1 MKMLKFLAVFLT
13 AFTLFS
19 CSSDST
25 SDSPADTSADFFNL
39 TYNGQ
44 AKTVNSW
51 VAIKQEDFIEVTG
64 DTPDGLGVSLKFNT
78 HGNLYEAFTH
88 PNTPSSTVPFSG
100 SFAYFS
106 NSTFTF
112 QLVEINTET
121 KTIKVN
127 FSGKLYEDEYDHTS
141 NTNTVSGSF
150 KISYID
156 HTPTVS
162 GIGTYAKVNGQDWYG
177 IQKYASGDG
186 NTMTLYEQNG
196 GEYTIGI
203 VYPYLSPQTGTFNF
217 SNNSAT
223 KRISFSKYDPVAHQ
237 EIEYNVS
244 GTITYTV
251 ASTIV
256 QGTFSLTATHPTN
269 GSTVTITNGT
279 FKEGAQ

>member
-1 MKMLKFLAVFLT
+1 MKMLKFFAVLFT
-13 AFTLFS
+13 AVSLFS
-19 CSSDST
+19 CSSDSS
-25 SDSPADTSADFFNL
+25 SDDTTDNSADYFNL

-44 AKTVNSW
+44 AKTVSSW
-51 VAIKQEDFIEVTG
+51 TAIKQENFIEVSG
-64 DTPDGLGVSLKFNT
+64 DTPNGLGISLKFNT
-78 HGNLYEAFTH
+78 QGNLYEAFTH
-88 PNTPSSTVPFSG
+88 PNTISSTIPTSG
-100 SFAYFS
+100 SFAYYS

-112 QLVEINTET
+112 QLVEINTT
-121 KTIKVN
+121 NKTIKVN

-141 NTNTVSGSF
+141 TTNTVSGSF
-150 KISYID
+150 KISYIE
-156 HTPTVS
+156 HTPTIS

-177 IQKYASGDG
+177 MQKYASGNG
-186 NTMTLYEQNG
+186 TTMTLYEQNG

-203 VYPYLSPQTGTFNF
+203 VYPYSSPQTGTFNF
-217 SNNSAT
+217 SNNSAVN
-223 KRISFSKYDPVAHQ
+223 RISFSKYDPATHE

-244 GTITYTV
+244 GTITYTT

>member
-1 MKMLKFLAVFLT
+1 MKMFKFFAVLFT
-13 AFTLFS
+13 AVSLFS
-19 CSSDST
+19 CSSDSS
-25 SDSPADTSADFFNL
+25 SDDTTDNSADYFNL

-51 VAIKQEDFIEVTG
+51 VAIKQEDFIEVSG
-64 DTPDGLGVSLKFNT
+64 DTPDGLGISLKFNT

-88 PNTPSSTVPFSG
+88 PNTPSSTIPTSG

-112 QLVEINTET
+112 QLVELNTT
-121 KTIKVN
+121 NKTIKVN

-141 NTNTVSGSF
+141 ATNTVSGSF
-150 KISYID
+150 KIPYTSV
-156 HTPTVS
+156 TPPIS
-162 GIGTYAKVNGQDWYG
+162 GIGTYAKINGQDWYG
-177 IQKYASGDG
+177 IQKYASGNG
-186 NTMTLYEQNG
+186 STMTLYEQNG
-196 GEYTIGI
+196 GEYIIGI
-203 VYPYLSPQTGTFNF
+203 VYPDSSLQTGTFNF
-217 SNNSAT
+217 SNNSASN
-223 KRISFSKYDPVAHQ
+223 RISFSKYDPVTHE

-244 GTITYTV
+244 GTITYTQ
-251 ASTIV
+251 ASTLA

>member
-1 MKMLKFLAVFLT
+1 MKMFKFFAVLFT
-13 AFTLFS
+13 AVSLFS
-19 CSSDST
+19 CSSDSS
-25 SDSPADTSADFFNL
+25 SDDATDNSADYFNL

-51 VAIKQEDFIEVTG
+51 QAIKQEDFIEVSG
-64 DTPDGLGVSLKFNT
+64 DTPDGLGISLKFNT

-88 PNTPSSTVPFSG
+88 PNTISSTIPVSG

-112 QLVEINTET
+112 ELVELNTT
-121 KTIKVN
+121 NKTIKVN
-127 FSGKLYEDEYDHTS
+127 FSGKLYEDEYDYTS
-141 NTNTVSGSF
+141 ATNTVSGSF

-196 GEYTIGI
+196 GEYIIGI
-203 VYPYLSPQTGTFNF
+203 VYPDSSPQTGTFNF

-269 GSTVTITNGT
+269 GSTITITNGT